1 MLGNKHKD
9 EVYCFSF
16 VVVNFRFFVHKK
28 MPSQED
34 KRLINALSDEELKEF
49 AMRELGENPKQMEV
63 STYCIYMR

>member
-1 MLGNKHKD
+1 
-9 EVYCFSF
+9 
-16 VVVNFRFFVHKK
+16 

-63 STYCIYMR
+63 STREKGRVAKK